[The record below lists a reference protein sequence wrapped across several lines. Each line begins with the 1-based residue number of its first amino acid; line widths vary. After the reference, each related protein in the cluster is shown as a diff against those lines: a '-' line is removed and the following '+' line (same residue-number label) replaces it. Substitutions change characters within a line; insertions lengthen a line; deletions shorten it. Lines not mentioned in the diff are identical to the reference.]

1 MKNIIL
7 NSLLVDQETSIKNA
21 LYKINKSG
29 LEVCSVFSAGGGA
42 LDLFNSNPHCTQK
55 RSSSSL
61 SSSLQDGQVFIFY
74 FTPPS
79 DLTESIFKINLFEK
93 SRPI

>member
-29 LEVCSVFSAGGGA
+29 LGVCF
-42 LDLFNSNPHCTQK
+42 
-55 RSSSSL
+55 
-61 SSSLQDGQVFIFY
+61 
-74 FTPPS
+74 
-79 DLTESIFKINLFEK
+79 
-93 SRPI
+93 